1 MTFAIPRKNIS
12 EMLLYI
18 WKIID
23 LPFILHKDLLYRIS
37 FDLFLFPP
45 KEAKTFISS
54 CLKNKFLVKEDT
66 NILKLSDELNQQL
79 SNWQKKRKIEIFDKI
94 QAAKKISSLKNEISK
109 ETSNFSVL
117 MNAFVDK
124 GTLNRSVS
132 VSDAAF
138 ELLKY
143 DRTEGIIKSKVKG
156 SKKDSYII
164 EIDTNNK
171 ILRHNCHDFET
182 RRAENKKFC
191 KHIAKL
197 FLVLKEKNESLAEFF
212 LSQLAE
218 NIDIWDFNI

>member
-156 SKKDSYII
+156 SKEESYII

-171 ILRHNCHDFET
+171 VLQHNCHDFET

-191 KHIAKL
+191 KHLAKL
-197 FLVLKEKNESLAEFF
+197 FLVLKEKDESLAEFF

-218 NIDIWDFNI
+218 NIDIWDFNP

>member
-1 MTFAIPRKNIS
+1 MNFAIPRKNIS

-37 FDLFLFPP
+37 FDLFLLPP
-45 KEAKTFISS
+45 EEAKTFISS

-66 NILKLSDELNQQL
+66 NNLKLSDELNQQL

-94 QAAKKISSLKNEISK
+94 KAAKKISNLKNEISK

-143 DRTEGIIKSKVKG
+143 ARTEGIIKSKVKG
-156 SKKDSYII
+156 SKEESYII

-171 ILRHNCHDFET
+171 VLRHNCHDFET

-191 KHIAKL
+191 KHLAKL
-197 FLVLKEKNESLAEFF
+197 FLVLKEKDESLAEFF

-218 NIDIWDFNI
+218 NIDIWDFNP